1 VLIVVI
7 ASSTKVMPASFL
19 PWQPFQPTKMHLG
32 CPYTLWVLLCRLWTY
47 NRHLVQ
53 NPSFHYMSKMCIN
66 MGPKCVWAQPWIRPR
81 TQIREKRSKQYFCT
95 TFAITTMYTY
105 YVGANFAHVQCSNIC
120 FVMMGQSK
128 WLLIY
133 IFYFKFKFC
142 FNPHFH
148 HTELTVDLNN
158 SLEGWWLMRQQGKVL
173 LHTY

>member
-81 TQIREKRSKQYFCT
+81 TQIREKKKQAILLYYLCNNNYVHILCWGQFCACPMFQYLFCDDGSIKVAPYIYFL
-95 TFAITTMYTY
+95 F
-105 YVGANFAHVQCSNIC
+105 
-120 FVMMGQSK
+120 
-128 WLLIY
+128 
-133 IFYFKFKFC
+133 
-142 FNPHFH
+142 
-148 HTELTVDLNN
+148 
-158 SLEGWWLMRQQGKVL
+158 
-173 LHTY
+173 